1 MYIVENLKTLAEIN
15 NTVEAN
21 TIPIGS
27 IINVKI
33 IGVVL
38 SENKVHSKRID
49 LVKKTT
55 IKDGIRNEKKISHT
69 MRLAKEIS

>member
-1 MYIVENLKTLAEIN
+1 MVENLSTLAEIN

-55 IKDGIRNEKKISHT
+55 IKDGIRKEKKISHT

>member
-1 MYIVENLKTLAEIN
+1 M
-15 NTVEAN
+15 
-21 TIPIGS
+21 PIGS